1 MRIVT
6 IPCRSDNYA
15 YLLLCEKTQEA
26 AVVDPSEAGP
36 VLEAI
41 AAMNA
46 NVTAVWNTH
55 HHYDHVG
62 GNLEIAKKF
71 SGCAIVGHVSD
82 KGRIP
87 GQTVFVGDGDCVEVG
102 EEVRA
107 TVIFNPG
114 HTTGAI
120 SYLLESPA
128 AVFTGDTLFAAGC
141 GRLFEGTPAQMHTS
155 LVRLTSLPKATQIY
169 CGHEYTVSNL
179 KFAQAAEPSNA
190 AIATRLAA
198 ATAQRE
204 QGQATMGFTVADE
217 LSTNVFVRCAEPE
230 VQAAAR
236 REGEVASDDEA
247 ELFAGLRRWKDRF

>member
-15 YLLLCEKTQEA
+15 YLLICEETRDA
-26 AVVDPSEAGP
+26 AVVDPSEAAP
-36 VLEAI
+36 VLAAIEAEGVNI
-41 AAMNA
+41 K
-46 NVTAVWNTH
+46 AVWNTH
-55 HHYDHVG
+55 HHFDHVG
-62 GNLEIAKKF
+62 GNQEIAKKF
-71 SGCAIVGHVSD
+71 SGCAIVAHESD
-82 KGRIP
+82 KGRVP
-87 GQTVFVGDGDCVEVG
+87 GQTVFVKEGDSVAVG
-102 EEVRA
+102 KEVRA

-141 GRLFEGTPAQMHTS
+141 GRLFEGTAAQMHAS

-217 LSTNVFVRCAEPE
+217 LSTNVFVRCGEPE
-230 VQAAAR
+230 VRASAR